1 MFFMLKKVFFFF
13 VFICSNCVFSQII
26 SGDIYNSGRRI
37 MTETNFIINSVKN
50 GEIVFDISVDV
61 YGKVTSAVIDKSKS
75 TITSTPLIMDA
86 KNLVNTFKFEPGNG
100 FPKFHHGLVR
110 INFIE
115 K

>member
-1 MFFMLKKVFFFF
+1 MLKIGVFAF
-13 VFICSNCVFSQII
+13 VCFCSNFVFSQII

-37 MTETNFIINSVKN
+37 LTETNFSINSIKK
-50 GEIVFDISVDV
+50 GEIVFDISLDI
-61 YGKVTSAVIDKSKS
+61 YGKVTSAVVVKSMTS
-75 TITSTPLIMDA
+75 ITSTPMVMDA
-86 KNLVNTFKFEPGNG
+86 KNLVSTYRFEPGNG

>member
-1 MFFMLKKVFFFF
+1 MKQIFLIFAIFYSQHF
-13 VFICSNCVFSQII
+13 FSQII
-26 SGDIYNSGRRI
+26 SGDIYNTGRRLL
-37 MTETNFIINSVKN
+37 TETNFSINSIKK
-50 GEIVFDISVDV
+50 GEVVFDISVDI

-75 TITSTPLIMDA
+75 TITSTPMIMDA
-86 KNLVNTFKFEPGNG
+86 KNLVSSYKFEPGNG